1 MALPFPN
8 ERRERPRALTGSRL
22 VSWRRL
28 LIAGLVAAGLAAVA
42 GLAIE
47 RSWLGATDA
56 AAAAR
61 VEATVRRDFDGMI
74 AALSQVAVGIATNPS
89 ARELAPGPEA
99 ARALFDL
106 VANARAGT
114 PRPDDIAV
122 TVYDAVRGD
131 ARAWSGRPT
140 SDIPPDRIVGPQDL
154 FVTHSVLGLRLV
166 QIVPILGMEGGKGGR
181 RVGTVAVEHVLSRA
195 TAGAAIAPV
204 EDSLQTSIAPVSFR
218 TRFEGAGRQ
227 PAAGCVSP
235 AHPGRRAAR
244 RGGRRRRRTCSGRA
258 RSGAEP

>member
-1 MALPFPN
+1 M
-8 ERRERPRALTGSRL
+8 RAT
-22 VSWRRL
+22 
-28 LIAGLVAAGLAAVA
+28 
-42 GLAIE
+42 
-47 RSWLGATDA
+47 
-56 AAAAR
+56 
-61 VEATVRRDFDGMI
+61 
-74 AALSQVAVGIATNPS
+74 
-89 ARELAPGPEA
+89 
-99 ARALFDL
+99 
-106 VANARAGT
+106 GT

-166 QIVPILGMEGGKGGR
+166 QIVPILGMEGGKEGR

-218 TRFEGAGRQ
+218 TRFEGAGDNPPPGAFLLRTPGGEPLVEAVVAPADLQ
-227 PAAGCVSP
+227 RTRAEWRRTVTGWVIVILGLTAAPPDRPAARCSQP
-235 AHPGRRAAR
+235 SAATAPGRRPDTCRERSPR
-244 RGGRRRRRTCSGRA
+244 RAVPRPSG
-258 RSGAEP
+258 SG